1 MRMIILDN
9 YFSEQITV
17 ECEALENFCEVVFA
31 AFGWLQ
37 NPNSDKKIQREVLK
51 LTSSNYDRY
60 KPFRVWVNLKK
71 FHFIFYLI
79 IL

>member
-37 NPNSDKKIQREVLK
+37 IQTATKK
-51 LTSSNYDRY
+51 Y
-60 KPFRVWVNLKK
+60 KEK
-71 FHFIFYLI
+71 F
-79 IL
+79 

>member
-17 ECEALENFCEVVFA
+17 ECEALKKICEVVFA

-71 FHFIFYLI
+71 FHFIFYRSKI
-79 IL
+79 